1 MKYSVIDMERMKM
14 DKFFIQENCDRCGEK
29 LKGGRIMSM
38 FNTQCIC
45 MECKMKEIQR
55 ADYED
60 AVNADCKEIK
70 KGNYNFKGI
79 EEEK

>member
-1 MKYSVIDMERMKM
+1 MKCSVIDMERMKM
-14 DKFFIQENCDRCGEK
+14 DKFFIKENCDRCGEK

-55 ADYED
+55 ADYEGAAD
-60 AVNADCKEIK
+60 AEYEEIK
-70 KGNYNFKGI
+70 KGNYNYKGI